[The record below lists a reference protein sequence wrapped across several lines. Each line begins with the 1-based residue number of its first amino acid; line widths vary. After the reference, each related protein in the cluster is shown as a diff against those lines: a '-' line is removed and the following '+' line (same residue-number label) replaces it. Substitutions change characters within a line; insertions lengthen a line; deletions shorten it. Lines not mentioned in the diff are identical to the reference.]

1 MFSLINTVYLSQSIV
16 YLPVSGTDFA
26 TAKKKLKFMVEK
38 QVTPMTTRSNTGV
51 QATRT
56 PAPT

>member
-16 YLPVSGTDFA
+16 YLPVSGIDFA
-26 TAKKKLKFMVEK
+26 SAKKKLELMVEK
-38 QVTPMTTRSNTGV
+38 QVTPMATGSNNGIQT
-51 QATRT
+51 TRT